1 MLIGSLVEL
10 YVELHLFLCFSP
22 LEKLFWKNGSTP
34 PRHLAICWASQAFF
48 LTQSR
53 HLLDTW
59 WIDRE
64 SSCFLDSS
72 STPGG
77 SIELL
82 FLNLIL
88 CCSILSQYLSSR
100 RPLPQ
105 HLPRQLPRHLP
116 IPQLSSITE
125 GSIYT
130 SIAILL
136 QFLRSLLIC
145 PHLFISQTLSFS
157 LPTSFSRFLQ
167 AFSSFSTL
175 GKRLIPLY
183 SCISCFKT

>member
-10 YVELHLFLCFSP
+10 YVRLHSYLCFSS
-22 LEKLFWKNGSTP
+22 LEKLFWKAGSTT
-34 PRHLAICWASQAFF
+34 PRYFAICRASQDFF
-48 LTQSR
+48 LTQ

-64 SSCFLDSS
+64 SSCLLDNSS
-72 STPGG
+72 IPGG
-77 SIELL
+77 LIELL
-82 FLNLIL
+82 FVNLIL
-88 CCSILSQYLSSR
+88 YCSILAWYLSCRWPVSR
-100 RPLPQ
+100 HLPQ
-105 HLPRQLPRHLP
+105 QLPRHLP

-125 GSIYT
+125 GSIYS

-136 QFLRSLLIC
+136 SFLWSLSIC
-145 PHLFISQTLSFS
+145 PRLFISQTLSFS
-157 LPTSFSRFLQ
+157 LPTSSSRFLQ

>member
-1 MLIGSLVEL
+1 MSV
-10 YVELHLFLCFSP
+10 FFFSRQTV
-22 LEKLFWKNGSTP
+22 LKNWLDTSSTP
-34 PRHLAICWASQAFF
+34 PWYLAICWAFQAFF

-64 SSCFLDSS
+64 SSCLLDSS

-88 CCSILSQYLSSR
+88 SCSILARYINCRQPVSR
-100 RPLPQ
+100 
-105 HLPRQLPRHLP
+105 HLPWQLPRHLP

-136 QFLRSLLIC
+136 LFFRSLSIC
-145 PHLFISQTLSFS
+145 LRLFISQTLSFS
-157 LPTSFSRFLQ
+157 LPTSSSRLLQ

-175 GKRLIPLY
+175 GKHLILLY